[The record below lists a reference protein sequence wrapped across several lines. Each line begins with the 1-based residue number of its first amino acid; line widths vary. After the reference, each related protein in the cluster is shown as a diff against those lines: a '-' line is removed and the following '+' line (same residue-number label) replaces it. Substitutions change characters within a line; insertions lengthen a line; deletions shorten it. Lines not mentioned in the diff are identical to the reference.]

1 MYWVPASREAYR
13 ENGISKLKVSS
24 VYTPPPPIR
33 GTDCTQTIKELR
45 PACQT
50 VCVTCNSPSRQF
62 VHTAIERRDA
72 QCSHRTPEDALEDL
86 TAD

>member
-50 VCVTCNSPSRQF
+50 VCVTLLAASGTDDCVQF
-62 VHTAIERRDA
+62 AVATVRSHGDRAPRRA
-72 QCSHRTPEDALEDL
+72 M
-86 TAD
+86 